1 MGIHVM
7 HILTLTH
14 TLIHT
19 YTHTHTQTHTLTF
32 TGRRRAKQI
41 YEEEMKRG
49 VTKRKITK
57 VVMVG
62 IAGSGKTTSLETIMD
77 EKPPAEEDRE
87 STPLLKRPVQ
97 TEVVYIHE
105 KVKWRKKSPEE
116 KKQYI
121 ASLLRARAQR
131 LGQPSPTGN
140 HSASASTPTPA
151 TPTSVQSPL
160 VQPAS
165 STDQSSIATRPTR
178 TSATPTSAATTA
190 SEERPSS
197 AAPSAT
203 LDSLLQSSEV
213 DQEYIS
219 LISIPS
225 DSSDTIL
232 TETVVYIVDSG
243 GQPEFVEA
251 MTVFLGETSACILI
265 IDLSQSLDEH
275 PTIGYYR
282 RGKPVSKPYKCT
294 RTNEEILKQCMTN
307 MSTFTSKT
315 KGPPTKLLCLGTHR
329 DILCATE
336 TVAQKNARLLK
347 IIPAKFAEQMIRVD
361 GKTLIF
367 EINALNPDDTDK
379 KMAEKVRSY
388 ILEQCPAKEVELPV
402 RWHALEEKLQSVC
415 EGLGRKV
422 MSRSEC
428 WQVAESLGLDEAS
441 FDAALDFFHSMSLM
455 FYFRDILPAVVF
467 IDPQVMLDKVSE
479 PIEFMFELREP
490 EDQDECTSEATAADN
505 HPPSDSSKQSPHS
518 NDTATAIST
527 LPPKMLSSP
536 HSSEL
541 HATTQDCKPLPKKL
555 PTTTQALDVDL
566 LPPGW
571 YDIEASA
578 ADNHP
583 SSSPSSYY
591 SPLSSFSYSPP
602 SSPSS
607 SSSYGTTCT
616 SFNLHPTTTQALD
629 VDLLP
634 PGWYEFNKFGHIT
647 KPFLNDKRFSSHY
660 HAGIFTS
667 DDLIH
672 LLKEL
677 LVFAKLSTDE
687 GPDTWFMPSV
697 LRQVPPEK
705 TREVCVSAGPLV
717 VDFPDGGPQNGI
729 FCSLMSHVLSPQNSH
744 PHPWKL
750 CLSSN
755 EPTCLYR
762 NCIQFHVPEY
772 GSVTLMDRYQYFEVH
787 VSTSEEEMLE
797 LWQHVRN
804 AVFSGIE
811 SVCGVLGYSNNKPR
825 PAIICPT
832 AHTDKAHAAYIKN
845 AKWNCTSDD
854 RVFGKLRDLDTEFPW
869 CDNTGELFCT
879 VCAFVY
885 MYGMYNQ

>member
-1 MGIHVM
+1 
-7 HILTLTH
+7 
-14 TLIHT
+14 
-19 YTHTHTQTHTLTF
+19 
-32 TGRRRAKQI
+32 
-41 YEEEMKRG
+41 MKRG

-131 LGQPSPTGN
+131 LGQPSPT
-140 HSASASTPTPA
+140 ASTPTPA
-151 TPTSVQSPL
+151 TPTSVQSPP

-165 STDQSSIATRPTR
+165 STDQSSIATRPTK

-197 AAPSAT
+197 AAPAAT

-219 LISIPS
+219 LINIPS
-225 DSSDTIL
+225 DSSETIL

-315 KGPPTKLLCLGTHR
+315 KGPPTKLLFLGTHR
-329 DILCATE
+329 DILCPTE

-361 GKTLIF
+361 GNTLIF

-379 KMAEKVRSY
+379 KVAEKVRAY

-505 HPPSDSSKQSPHS
+505 HPPSDSDKQSPHS
-518 NDTATAIST
+518 TDTVTAIST
-527 LPPKMLSSP
+527 LPPKMLQSP
-536 HSSEL
+536 HLSES
-541 HATTQDCKPLPKKL
+541 HTTTKGCKPLPKKL
-555 PTTTQALDVDL
+555 PTSTQALDVDI

-571 YDIEASA
+571 YK
-578 ADNHP
+578 
-583 SSSPSSYY
+583 
-591 SPLSSFSYSPP
+591 
-602 SSPSS
+602 
-607 SSSYGTTCT
+607 
-616 SFNLHPTTTQALD
+616 
-629 VDLLP
+629 
-634 PGWYEFNKFGHIT
+634 FNKFGHIT

-697 LRQVPPEK
+697 LRQVPAEK

-729 FCSLMSHVLSPQNSH
+729 FCSLMSHVLSPQNCH

-787 VSTSEEEMLE
+787 VSTSEEEMQE

-845 AKWNCTSDD
+845 GKWNCTSDD

-869 CDNTGELFCT
+869 CDKTGELFCT

>member
-1 MGIHVM
+1 MTYC
-7 HILTLTH
+7 TLFITAP
-14 TLIHT
+14 LSVLP
-19 YTHTHTQTHTLTF
+19 YVL
-32 TGRRRAKQI
+32 GRRRAKQI

-97 TEVVYIHE
+97 TEVVYIDK

-116 KKQYI
+116 KKEYI
-121 ASLLRARAQR
+121 ANLLRARAQR
-131 LGQPSPTGN
+131 LGQQSPTGN
-140 HSASASTPTPA
+140 HSAAASTPTPA
-151 TPTSVQSPL
+151 TPTSVQSPP

-165 STDQSSIATRPTR
+165 STDQSSIATRPTK
-178 TSATPTSAATTA
+178 TPISAATTA
-190 SEERPSS
+190 REERPSS
-197 AAPSAT
+197 AAPAAT
-203 LDSLLQSSEV
+203 VDSLLQSSEV

-219 LISIPS
+219 LINIPS
-225 DSSDTIL
+225 DSSETIL

-265 IDLSQSLDEH
+265 IDLSQSLDER

-282 RGKPVSKPYKCT
+282 RGKSVSKPYKCT

-315 KGPPTKLLCLGTHR
+315 KGPPTKLLFLGTHR
-329 DILCATE
+329 DILCAAE

-347 IIPAKFAEQMIRVD
+347 IIPAKFSTQVIRID
-361 GKTLIF
+361 RKTLIF
-367 EINALNPDDTDK
+367 EMNTLNPDDTDK
-379 KMAEKVRSY
+379 KVAEKVRSY
-388 ILEQCPAKEVELPV
+388 ILEQCPAKEVLLPV
-402 RWHALEEKLQSVC
+402 RWHALEEKLNSVC

-422 MSRSEC
+422 MSREEC

-467 IDPQVMLDKVSE
+467 IDPQIMLDKVSE

-490 EDQDECTSEATAADN
+490 EDQDECTSEATTADI
-505 HPPSDSSKQSPHS
+505 HPPSESSKASTSTPQSMHKIQRAFGRFWSHLRPGTSSS
-518 NDTATAIST
+518 NLST
-527 LPPKMLSSP
+527 
-536 HSSEL
+536 
-541 HATTQDCKPLPKKL
+541 
-555 PTTTQALDVDL
+555 VDEEL
-566 LPPGW
+566 LPPGCT
-571 YDIEASA
+571 ATPA
-578 ADNHP
+578 TT
-583 SSSPSSYY
+583 SPSTSI
-591 SPLSSFSYSPP
+591 P
-602 SSPSS
+602 SPSINPS
-607 SSSYGTTCT
+607 DSLTT
-616 SFNLHPTTTQALD
+616 FQPTEQPRTATRSVD
-629 VDLLP
+629 TDLLP
-634 PGWYEFNKFGHIT
+634 VGWERFNKFGHIT

-660 HAGIFTS
+660 HTGIFTS

-697 LRQVPPEK
+697 LRQVPAEK
-705 TREVCVSAGPLV
+705 TREVCVSASPLV

-729 FCSLMSHVLSPQNSH
+729 FCSLMSHVLSPQNRH

-755 EPTCLYR
+755 EPTCMYR

-787 VSTSEEEMLE
+787 VSTSEEEMQE

-804 AVFSGIE
+804 AIFNGIE
-811 SVCGVLGYSNNKPR
+811 SVCGVLGYSDNKPR

-832 AHTDKAHAAYIKN
+832 AHTDKAHAAYIWN
-845 AKWNCTSDD
+845 GKWNCTNDD

-869 CDNTGELFCT
+869 CDKTGEFR
-879 VCAFVY
+879 FFF
-885 MYGMYNQ
+885 

>member
-1 MGIHVM
+1 M
-7 HILTLTH
+7 
-14 TLIHT
+14 
-19 YTHTHTQTHTLTF
+19 
-32 TGRRRAKQI
+32 
-41 YEEEMKRG
+41 
-49 VTKRKITK
+49 
-57 VVMVG
+57 
-62 IAGSGKTTSLETIMD
+62 
-77 EKPPAEEDRE
+77 
-87 STPLLKRPVQ
+87 
-97 TEVVYIHE
+97 
-105 KVKWRKKSPEE
+105 
-116 KKQYI
+116 
-121 ASLLRARAQR
+121 
-131 LGQPSPTGN
+131 
-140 HSASASTPTPA
+140 
-151 TPTSVQSPL
+151 
-160 VQPAS
+160 
-165 STDQSSIATRPTR
+165 
-178 TSATPTSAATTA
+178 
-190 SEERPSS
+190 
-197 AAPSAT
+197 
-203 LDSLLQSSEV
+203 
-213 DQEYIS
+213 
-219 LISIPS
+219 
-225 DSSDTIL
+225 
-232 TETVVYIVDSG
+232 YIVDSG

-307 MSTFTSKT
+307 MSTFASKT
-315 KGPPTKLLCLGTHR
+315 RGPPTKLLFLGTHR

-379 KMAEKVRSY
+379 KVAEKVRAY

-402 RWHALEEKLQSVC
+402 RWHALEEKLQSMC

-422 MSRSEC
+422 MSREEC

-441 FDAALDFFHSMSLM
+441 FDAALDFFHSVSLM

-467 IDPQVMLDKVSE
+467 INPQVMLDKVSE
-479 PIEFMFELREP
+479 PIEFMIELREP

-505 HPPSDSSKQSPHS
+505 HPPSDSDKQSPHS
-518 NDTATAIST
+518 NDTATALST
-527 LPPKMLSSP
+527 FPPKKLSSLNSNESHP
-536 HSSEL
+536 M
-541 HATTQDCKPLPKKL
+541 TQDYELLHKKL
-555 PTTTQALDVDL
+555 PTTTQALDVD
-566 LPPGW
+566 
-571 YDIEASA
+571 
-578 ADNHP
+578 
-583 SSSPSSYY
+583 
-591 SPLSSFSYSPP
+591 F
-602 SSPSS
+602 
-607 SSSYGTTCT
+607 
-616 SFNLHPTTTQALD
+616 
-629 VDLLP
+629 LP

-697 LRQVPPEK
+697 LRQVPVEK
-705 TREVCVSAGPLV
+705 TREVCVSVGPLV

-787 VSTSEEEMLE
+787 ISDCTSKKEMQE

-804 AVFSGIE
+804 AIFSGIE

-832 AHTDKAHAAYIKN
+832 AHTDKAHAAYIVGG
-845 AKWNCTSDD
+845 KWNCTSDN
-854 RVFGKLRDLDTEFPW
+854 RVRGELRDLDIEFPW
-869 CDNTGELFCT
+869 FGELCRLCIYTPVLYINTHNVIDILQEFLLSLILW
-879 VCAFVY
+879 
-885 MYGMYNQ
+885 

>member
-1 MGIHVM
+1 M
-7 HILTLTH
+7 
-14 TLIHT
+14 
-19 YTHTHTQTHTLTF
+19 
-32 TGRRRAKQI
+32 
-41 YEEEMKRG
+41 
-49 VTKRKITK
+49 
-57 VVMVG
+57 
-62 IAGSGKTTSLETIMD
+62 
-77 EKPPAEEDRE
+77 
-87 STPLLKRPVQ
+87 
-97 TEVVYIHE
+97 
-105 KVKWRKKSPEE
+105 
-116 KKQYI
+116 
-121 ASLLRARAQR
+121 
-131 LGQPSPTGN
+131 
-140 HSASASTPTPA
+140 
-151 TPTSVQSPL
+151 
-160 VQPAS
+160 
-165 STDQSSIATRPTR
+165 
-178 TSATPTSAATTA
+178 
-190 SEERPSS
+190 
-197 AAPSAT
+197 
-203 LDSLLQSSEV
+203 
-213 DQEYIS
+213 
-219 LISIPS
+219 
-225 DSSDTIL
+225 
-232 TETVVYIVDSG
+232 YIVDSG

-265 IDLSQSLDEH
+265 IDLSQSLDER

-315 KGPPTKLLCLGTHR
+315 KGPPTKLLFLGTHR

-347 IIPAKFAEQMIRVD
+347 IIPAKFTKQMIRVD

-379 KMAEKVRSY
+379 KVAEKVRSY

-422 MSRSEC
+422 MSREEC

-441 FDAALDFFHSMSLM
+441 FNAALDFFHSMSLM

-490 EDQDECTSEATAADN
+490 EDQDECTSEARSADN
-505 HPPSDSSKQSPHS
+505 HPPSESARQSLHS
-518 NDTATAIST
+518 TDTATAVST
-527 LPPKMLSSP
+527 L
-536 HSSEL
+536 
-541 HATTQDCKPLPKKL
+541 APKKL
-555 PTTTQALDVDL
+555 SASTPKSMHKIQRALGRFWSRFRPGTSPTKLSTVDEK
-566 LPPGW
+566 
-571 YDIEASA
+571 I
-578 ADNHP
+578 
-583 SSSPSSYY
+583 
-591 SPLSSFSYSPP
+591 F
-602 SSPSS
+602 
-607 SSSYGTTCT
+607 
-616 SFNLHPTTTQALD
+616 
-629 VDLLP
+629 P
-634 PGWYEFNKFGHIT
+634 PGWYEFSKFGHIT
-647 KPFLNDKRFSSHY
+647 KPFLNDKRFGSHY

-667 DDLIH
+667 EDLIH

-697 LRQVPPEK
+697 LRQVPAEK

-717 VDFPDGGPQNGI
+717 ADFPDGGPQNGI
-729 FCSLMSHVLSPQNSH
+729 FCSLMSHVLSPQNRH

-787 VSTSEEEMLE
+787 VSTSEEEMQE
-797 LWQHVRN
+797 LWQHVRK

-845 AKWNCTSDD
+845 GKWNCTSDD
-854 RVFGKLRDLDTEFPW
+854 RVFGKLRDLDTDFPW
-869 CDNTGELFCT
+869 CDKTGELCSLCVFCT
-879 VCAFVY
+879 FMAGIY
-885 MYGMYNQ
+885 MYIHTFICMTL

>member
-1 MGIHVM
+1 M
-7 HILTLTH
+7 
-14 TLIHT
+14 
-19 YTHTHTQTHTLTF
+19 
-32 TGRRRAKQI
+32 
-41 YEEEMKRG
+41 
-49 VTKRKITK
+49 
-57 VVMVG
+57 
-62 IAGSGKTTSLETIMD
+62 
-77 EKPPAEEDRE
+77 
-87 STPLLKRPVQ
+87 
-97 TEVVYIHE
+97 
-105 KVKWRKKSPEE
+105 
-116 KKQYI
+116 
-121 ASLLRARAQR
+121 
-131 LGQPSPTGN
+131 
-140 HSASASTPTPA
+140 
-151 TPTSVQSPL
+151 
-160 VQPAS
+160 
-165 STDQSSIATRPTR
+165 
-178 TSATPTSAATTA
+178 
-190 SEERPSS
+190 
-197 AAPSAT
+197 
-203 LDSLLQSSEV
+203 
-213 DQEYIS
+213 
-219 LISIPS
+219 
-225 DSSDTIL
+225 
-232 TETVVYIVDSG
+232 YIVDSG

-265 IDLSQSLDEH
+265 VDLSQSLDEH
-275 PTIGYYR
+275 PMIGYYR

-294 RTNEEILKQCMTN
+294 QTNEEILKQCMTN

-315 KGPPTKLLCLGTHR
+315 KGPPTKLLFLGTHR

-336 TVAQKNARLLK
+336 TVAQKNVRLLK
-347 IIPAKFAEQMIRVD
+347 IIPAKFAKQIIRVD

-379 KMAEKVRSY
+379 KVAEKVRSY
-388 ILEQCPAKEVELPV
+388 ILQQCPAKEVELPV

-422 MSRSEC
+422 MSREEC

-441 FDAALDFFHSMSLM
+441 FDAALDFFHSVSLM

-505 HPPSDSSKQSPHS
+505 HPPSDSDKQSPHS
-518 NDTATAIST
+518 SDTATAIST
-527 LPPKMLSSP
+527 LPPKELSSP
-536 HSSEL
+536 HSTVS
-541 HATTQDCKPLPKKL
+541 HATTQDCEPLPKKLPTTTQTLDVNLLPPGSSSPSSYPLPSSTCTSPYSSSSSSRTSHSDRTTPFMMTQDGEPLPKKL
-555 PTTTQALDVDL
+555 PTTTQAI
-566 LPPGW
+566 
-571 YDIEASA
+571 DI
-578 ADNHP
+578 
-583 SSSPSSYY
+583 
-591 SPLSSFSYSPP
+591 
-602 SSPSS
+602 
-607 SSSYGTTCT
+607 
-616 SFNLHPTTTQALD
+616 
-629 VDLLP
+629 DLLP

-672 LLKEL
+672 LLNEL
-677 LVFAKLSTDE
+677 LVFAKQSTDE

-697 LRQVPPEK
+697 LRQVPAEK

-729 FCSLMSHVLSPQNSH
+729 FCSLMSHVLSPQNRH

-787 VSTSEEEMLE
+787 ISDCTSKKEMQE

-804 AVFSGIE
+804 AIFSGIE

-825 PAIICPT
+825 PAIICPR

-845 AKWNCTSDD
+845 GKWNCTSDN
-854 RVFGKLRDLDTEFPW
+854 RVRGDLKDQETELPW
-869 CDNTGELFCT
+869 HDMTCELLHEH
-879 VCAFVY
+879 VQIWLHKV
-885 MYGMYNQ
+885 

>member
-1 MGIHVM
+1 
-7 HILTLTH
+7 
-14 TLIHT
+14 
-19 YTHTHTQTHTLTF
+19 
-32 TGRRRAKQI
+32 
-41 YEEEMKRG
+41 MKRG

-97 TEVVYIHE
+97 TEVVYIDE

-131 LGQPSPTGN
+131 LDQPSPTGN

-151 TPTSVQSPL
+151 TPTSVQSPP

-165 STDQSSIATRPTR
+165 STDQSSIATRPTK

-197 AAPSAT
+197 AAPAAT

-219 LISIPS
+219 LINIPS
-225 DSSDTIL
+225 DSSETIL

-265 IDLSQSLDEH
+265 VDLSQSLDER

-315 KGPPTKLLCLGTHR
+315 KGPPTKLLFLGTHR

-379 KMAEKVRSY
+379 KVAEKVRSY

-490 EDQDECTSEATAADN
+490 KDQDKCEATAAGN
-505 HPPSDSSKQSPHS
+505 HPQSDSDKPSTSTPKSMHKIQRAFGSFLRRLRPGTSPTKLS
-518 NDTATAIST
+518 MVDEECLPPGCTATPAITSSVTPSTSPTSIPSPSRTSTST
-527 LPPKMLSSP
+527 LTSISP
-536 HSSEL
+536 TEQPRL
-541 HATTQDCKPLPKKL
+541 ATRSVDT
-555 PTTTQALDVDL
+555 DL
-566 LPPGW
+566 LPLGW
-571 YDIEASA
+571 ER
-578 ADNHP
+578 
-583 SSSPSSYY
+583 
-591 SPLSSFSYSPP
+591 
-602 SSPSS
+602 
-607 SSSYGTTCT
+607 
-616 SFNLHPTTTQALD
+616 
-629 VDLLP
+629 
-634 PGWYEFNKFGHIT
+634 FNKFGHIT

-660 HAGIFTS
+660 HTGIFTS

-697 LRQVPPEK
+697 LRQVPAEK

-729 FCSLMSHVLSPQNSH
+729 FCSLMSHVLSPQNRH

-762 NCIQFHVPEY
+762 NCIQFHVPKY

-787 VSTSEEEMLE
+787 ISDCTSKKEMQE

-804 AVFSGIE
+804 AIFSGIE
-811 SVCGVLGYSNNKPR
+811 SACGVLGYSNNKPR

-832 AHTDKAHAAYIKN
+832 AHTDKAHAAYIDDG
-845 AKWNCTSDD
+845 KWNCTSDN
-854 RVFGKLRDLDTEFPW
+854 RVRGDLSTLQTELPW
-869 CDNTGELFCT
+869 CDKTGELYILCT
-879 VCAFVY
+879 
-885 MYGMYNQ
+885 

>member
-1 MGIHVM
+1 M
-7 HILTLTH
+7 
-14 TLIHT
+14 
-19 YTHTHTQTHTLTF
+19 
-32 TGRRRAKQI
+32 
-41 YEEEMKRG
+41 
-49 VTKRKITK
+49 
-57 VVMVG
+57 
-62 IAGSGKTTSLETIMD
+62 
-77 EKPPAEEDRE
+77 
-87 STPLLKRPVQ
+87 
-97 TEVVYIHE
+97 
-105 KVKWRKKSPEE
+105 
-116 KKQYI
+116 
-121 ASLLRARAQR
+121 
-131 LGQPSPTGN
+131 
-140 HSASASTPTPA
+140 
-151 TPTSVQSPL
+151 
-160 VQPAS
+160 
-165 STDQSSIATRPTR
+165 
-178 TSATPTSAATTA
+178 
-190 SEERPSS
+190 
-197 AAPSAT
+197 
-203 LDSLLQSSEV
+203 
-213 DQEYIS
+213 
-219 LISIPS
+219 
-225 DSSDTIL
+225 
-232 TETVVYIVDSG
+232 YIVDSG

-294 RTNEEILKQCMTN
+294 QTNEEILKQCMTN

-315 KGPPTKLLCLGTHR
+315 NGPPTKLLFLGTHR
-329 DILCATE
+329 DILCTTE
-336 TVAQKNARLLK
+336 TVAQKNVRLLK
-347 IIPAKFAEQMIRVD
+347 MIPEKIAKQMIRVD
-361 GKTLIF
+361 SKTLIF

-379 KMAEKVRSY
+379 KVAEKVRSY
-388 ILEQCPAKEVELPV
+388 ILKQCPAKEVELPV

-422 MSRSEC
+422 MSREEC
-428 WQVAESLGLDEAS
+428 WQVAESLELDEAS

-505 HPPSDSSKQSPHS
+505 HPPSDSDKQSPHS
-518 NDTATAIST
+518 NDTATAITTLPASST
-527 LPPKMLSSP
+527 LAPKKPSSP
-536 HSSEL
+536 HSSEP
-541 HATTQDCKPLPKKL
+541 HATTQYCEPLPKKL
-555 PTTTQALDVDL
+555 PTTTQ
-566 LPPGW
+566 G
-571 YDIEASA
+571 
-578 ADNHP
+578 
-583 SSSPSSYY
+583 
-591 SPLSSFSYSPP
+591 
-602 SSPSS
+602 
-607 SSSYGTTCT
+607 
-616 SFNLHPTTTQALD
+616 LD

-697 LRQVPPEK
+697 LRQVPAEK

-729 FCSLMSHVLSPQNSH
+729 FCSLMSHVLSPQNRH

-762 NCIQFHVPEY
+762 NCIQFHVPKY

-787 VSTSEEEMLE
+787 ISDCTSKKEMQE
-797 LWQHVRN
+797 LWQHIQK
-804 AVFSGIE
+804 AIFSGIE

-825 PAIICPT
+825 PAIICPR
-832 AHTDKAHAAYIKN
+832 AHTDEAHAAYIDDG
-845 AKWNCTSDD
+845 KWNCTSDN
-854 RVFGKLRDLDTEFPW
+854 RVRGDLKDLDTEFPW
-869 CDNTGELFCT
+869 CDKTGESVH
-879 VCAFVY
+879 VCPLSYTKALSTAGAILSATTPSATQSHPTSDDHTQCMQECFVCRLLVLILHA
-885 MYGMYNQ
+885 